1 MDTIRLATVEEVTPI
16 ADTLDITPT
25 STVVTMGG
33 KDFAVHRVCREL
45 DQFVFDKATT
55 DKRKLFFLTNL
66 ETALRL
72 QGVTEVYFNI
82 PAGDATYRNVIE
94 HLGAEPIS
102 PEPMIRYKKVL

>member
-1 MDTIRLATVEEVTPI
+1 MDVIRLATVDEVNPI
-16 ADTLDITPT
+16 ADKLDITPT
-25 STVVTMGG
+25 STVVTFGG
-33 KDFAVHRVCREL
+33 KDFAVHRICREL
-45 DQFVFDKATT
+45 DQFVFDPETS

-82 PAGDATYRNVIE
+82 PAADTVYRNVIE
-94 HLGAEPIS
+94 RLGAEPIS